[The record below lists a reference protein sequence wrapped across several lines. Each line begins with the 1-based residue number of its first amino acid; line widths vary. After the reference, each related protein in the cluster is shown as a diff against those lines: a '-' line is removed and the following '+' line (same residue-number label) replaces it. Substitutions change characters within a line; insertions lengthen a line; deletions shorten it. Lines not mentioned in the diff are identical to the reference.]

1 MTPTEILIALSGIAV
16 VGMAAQWIAWR
27 LRLPS
32 ILLLLVAGLLAGPL
46 TGLLDPNLL
55 LGDMLHPLVSLG
67 VAVILFEG
75 GLTLDLRELRQVGR
89 SVLGLCTIGV
99 ASTWALATLGAHWIA
114 GLPWELALLFG
125 AILTVT
131 GPTVVGPLL
140 RTVRPRGRVGPILKW
155 EGLVADVIGATLAV
169 LVMRGVLEPEMHGM
183 GPVLGTLT
191 SLLWTVFVGAAA
203 GFVGALV
210 LGFPLRRH
218 WIPDDLQS
226 PVTLGLVLGVFTGAD
241 RLAHES
247 GLLAVTLMGAL
258 LVNQRRTPI
267 RHIIEFK
274 ENLRVLLISSLFV
287 VLAARV
293 EFAQLFPV
301 DLGAVA
307 FVAFLIVLVRPISVW
322 LASLGSGLAR
332 REVAFIAW
340 MAPRGVVAAA
350 VSALFAAQLE
360 QRFPNDA
367 SRLASLA
374 ILVIIGTVL
383 VYGLTAGPLAQR
395 LGLSDPDPQGCLL
408 AGGGAFALTLAR
420 AIQAAGLPVVLMDT
434 NRAHVAQAR
443 LDGLTAVWGSVLA
456 EDAAEEVPLG
466 GIGRLLALTPNDE
479 VNALAAL
486 HFSELF
492 GRKEVYQLA
501 ARVGPGKSETSGALR
516 GRSLFAEDA
525 HFEALEGRVLAGAT
539 IKTTT
544 LTSEFDYTAF
554 RALHGARSLPLLQ
567 ITKGGRLEVFTSDE
581 APEAEAEGTLVYLL
595 DPPPVGAEAA

>member
-1 MTPTEILIALSGIAV
+1 
-16 VGMAAQWIAWR
+16 
-27 LRLPS
+27 
-32 ILLLLVAGLLAGPL
+32 
-46 TGLLDPNLL
+46 
-55 LGDMLHPLVSLG
+55 
-67 VAVILFEG
+67 
-75 GLTLDLRELRQVGR
+75 
-89 SVLGLCTIGV
+89 
-99 ASTWALATLGAHWIA
+99 
-114 GLPWELALLFG
+114 
-125 AILTVT
+125 
-131 GPTVVGPLL
+131 
-140 RTVRPRGRVGPILKW
+140 
-155 EGLVADVIGATLAV
+155 
-169 LVMRGVLEPEMHGM
+169 MRGVLEPEMHGM

-466 GIGRLLALTPNDE
+466 ARRAWQVRDLRRAARPQPLRRGRALRGARGARPGRRDDQDHDADERVRLHGVPRPARRAQPAAPADHEGRQTRGLHERRGARGRARLHARLPARPTARGRRGRLRKTRLARRARRAFEILARQQSGTRAEPRHAETHLLLGNLYQQLGQADK
-479 VNALAAL
+479 ALAAWQLGASLFPSHEGL
-486 HFSELF
+486 HKQL
-492 GRKEVYQLA
+492 QLA
-501 ARVGPGKSETSGALR
+501 QG
-516 GRSLFAEDA
+516 
-525 HFEALEGRVLAGAT
+525 
-539 IKTTT
+539 
-544 LTSEFDYTAF
+544 
-554 RALHGARSLPLLQ
+554 
-567 ITKGGRLEVFTSDE
+567 DE
-581 APEAEAEGTLVYLL
+581 
-595 DPPPVGAEAA
+595 